1 MSEVKLKEIQEFVND
16 FDKKL
21 KESFK
26 KYEFRNRKE
35 RTLKKNFS
43 QINGDIKMKEKFP
56 SLFIKN
62 EENKNSIKN
71 FQLNNKSP
79 IWKPPNGAPNYFE
92 NFKRLENKHELSNW
106 EKVSNY

>member
-71 FQLNNKSP
+71 FQLIINHLYGN
-79 IWKPPNGAPNYFE
+79 
-92 NFKRLENKHELSNW
+92 LQMELQIILKILKDWRINMS
-106 EKVSNY
+106 